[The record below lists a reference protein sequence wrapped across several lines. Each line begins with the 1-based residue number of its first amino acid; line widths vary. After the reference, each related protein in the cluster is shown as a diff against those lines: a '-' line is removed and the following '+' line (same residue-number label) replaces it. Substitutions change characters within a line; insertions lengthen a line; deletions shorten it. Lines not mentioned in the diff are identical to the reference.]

1 MKEILYVGA
10 GSAIGGISRY
20 LAGRGITAI
29 FNYPFPLG
37 TFLINVAGS
46 LAIGYFIG
54 ISSKG
59 IISQSSHLFL
69 VTGLCG
75 GFTTFSAF
83 SMENM
88 NMLRNGQYGLAITYM
103 AGSVVIGLLACLLGY
118 HFGK

>member
-20 LAGRGITAI
+20 LAGKSITAI

-37 TFLINVAGS
+37 TFLINVLGS
-46 LAIGYFIG
+46 VVIGYVFG
-54 ISSKG
+54 AATKG
-59 IISQSSHLFL
+59 TTHPGWFLFL
-69 VTGLCG
+69 TTGFCG

-83 SMENM
+83 SMENI
-88 NMLRNGQYGLAITYM
+88 NMLRNGQYGLAITYIV
-103 AGSVVIGLLACLLGY
+103 GSVIIGLLACLLGY

>member
-20 LAGRGITAI
+20 LASKGITAI

-46 LAIGYFIG
+46 LLIGYFMG
-54 ISSKG
+54 QSAKG
-59 IISQSSHLFL
+59 TTSEASLLFL
-69 VTGLCG
+69 TTGFCG

-83 SMENM
+83 SMENI
-88 NMLRNGQYGLAITYM
+88 NMLRNGQYGLAITYIV
-103 AGSVVIGLLACLLGY
+103 GSVVIGLLACLLGY

>member
-20 LAGRGITAI
+20 LASKGITAI

-46 LAIGYFIG
+46 LLIGYFMG
-54 ISSKG
+54 QSAKG
-59 IISQSSHLFL
+59 S
-69 VTGLCG
+69 VTATSNLLLATGFCG

-83 SMENM
+83 SMENI
-88 NMLRNGQYGLAITYM
+88 NMLRNGQYGLAITYIV
-103 AGSVVIGLLACLLGY
+103 GSVVIGLLACLLGY

>member
-20 LAGRGITAI
+20 LAGKGITAI
-29 FNYPFPLG
+29 FNYPFPLS
-37 TFLINVAGS
+37 TFLINVLGS
-46 LAIGYFIG
+46 LIIGYAFG
-54 ISSKG
+54 AATKG
-59 IISQSSHLFL
+59 TTHPGWFLFL
-69 VTGLCG
+69 TTGFCG

-83 SMENM
+83 SMENI

-103 AGSVVIGLLACLLGY
+103 VGSVVIGLLACLLGY